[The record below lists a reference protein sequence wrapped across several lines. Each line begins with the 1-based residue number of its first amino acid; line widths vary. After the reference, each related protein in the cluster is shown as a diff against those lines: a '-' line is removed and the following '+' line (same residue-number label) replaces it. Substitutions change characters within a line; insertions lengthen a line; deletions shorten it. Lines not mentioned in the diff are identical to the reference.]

1 MKEGEVSGYIFDIQK
16 FCLHDGDGIR
26 TNVFFSGCNLRCLW
40 CANPESRPSSH
51 SGENNARKMT
61 VGEVVGEVLK
71 DKAFYDKSGG
81 GVTLTGGEVFLQFGF
96 AEKLCTALHKEKIHI
111 ALETAGCVPQRDFIA
126 LCDLADFVFIDCKHY
141 DEAKHVAGTGVSNA
155 PILRN
160 ITWLAR
166 SGKACCV
173 RIPVI
178 PAYNDKTEDA
188 QAFCEL
194 FQTLGVRRVQLLPF
208 HQFGEKKY
216 ENLGLDYAYRGVPQ
230 LHKEDLHDYLKIFEK
245 SGFDAA
251 IGG

>member
-1 MKEGEVSGYIFDIQK
+1 MKECEESGYIFDIQK

-81 GVTLTGGEVFLQFGF
+81 GVTLTGGEVFLQLGF
-96 AEKLCTALHKEKIHI
+96 AEKLCTALRKEKIHI
-111 ALETAGCVPQRDFIA
+111 ALETAGCVPQRDFAA

-166 SGKACCV
+166 
-173 RIPVI
+173 
-178 PAYNDKTEDA
+178 
-188 QAFCEL
+188 
-194 FQTLGVRRVQLLPF
+194 
-208 HQFGEKKY
+208 
-216 ENLGLDYAYRGVPQ
+216 
-230 LHKEDLHDYLKIFEK
+230 
-245 SGFDAA
+245 
-251 IGG
+251 